1 MLSKLTQWNNL
12 VVMKR
17 GKYNFKIRCQ
27 ACWIKSLLKKIKKKR
42 HHKNHL
48 EITVNAR
55 FQNSPQNS
63 PRNVS
68 CNFDLIFVF
77 CTFHFWWFHVR
88 QQIGKNLN
96 LVISLKLI
104 KLERKHVN
112 WRDFQKNLEKTLKT
126 TYLSTFKLLWLVN
139 RFTQFLTLQSLNGKK
154 ATSSRR

>member
-77 CTFHFWWFHVR
+77 CMLFHVR
-88 QQIGKNLN
+88 QLIGKNFN
-96 LVISLKLI
+96 LVILLKLI
-104 KLERKHVN
+104 KLERKHVYC
-112 WRDFQKNLEKTLKT
+112 WDFQKNLENNL
-126 TYLSTFKLLWLVN
+126 FVN
-139 RFTQFLTLQSLNGKK
+139 FQIIMTCQSLHTILN
-154 ATSSRR
+154 TSVA